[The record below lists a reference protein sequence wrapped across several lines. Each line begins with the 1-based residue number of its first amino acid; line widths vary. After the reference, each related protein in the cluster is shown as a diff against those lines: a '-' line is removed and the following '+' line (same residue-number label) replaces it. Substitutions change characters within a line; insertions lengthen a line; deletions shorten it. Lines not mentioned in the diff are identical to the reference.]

1 MNILVSCAGGSGIRT
16 MSPDILK
23 RGYVAAIAEP
33 LINEIIPLVKT
44 VNATPIV
51 MWHEPGGRPD
61 DGPDK
66 GKMQLHQVQD
76 LAKRNPNLANEFGM
90 AVEMVGRYAKNV
102 IYLGIGAPDNGKF
115 DREYYRWA
123 MSGIPDG
130 TICIDSLGVQPVD
143 HPDAEFVRQITR
155 DSSKHREIWVEGG
168 PLSQWSDFNCVL
180 DVGDPGLW
188 DFANK
193 KAKGKYVLHNDRASV
208 GRDDPEPWRRNFN
221 PTIRD
226 LRAFDRIG
234 IHPFVQHHWIKPAE
248 DGKPSLIDEWKKP

>member
-23 RGYVAAIAEP
+23 RGYVAAVAEP
-33 LINEIIPLVKT
+33 LINDIIPLVKT
-44 VNATPIV
+44 VNPNPIV
-51 MWHEPGGRPD
+51 LWHEPGGRPD

-66 GKMQLHQVQD
+66 GKMQLHQIQD

-90 AVEMVGRYAKNV
+90 AVEMVARFAKNV
-102 IYLGIGAPDNGKF
+102 IYLGIGAAETY
-115 DREYYRWA
+115 DREYYQWA
-123 MSGIPDG
+123 MQGVPTGIV
-130 TICIDSLGVQPVD
+130 CIDSLGVQPVD

-155 DSSKHREIWVEGG
+155 DGSKHREIWVEGG

-180 DVGDPGLW
+180 DAGDPGLW

-193 KAKGKYVLHNDRASV
+193 KAKGKYILHNDRASV
-208 GRDDPEPWRRNFN
+208 GRDDDEPWRRNFK

-226 LRAFDRIG
+226 LRAFDRVG
-234 IHPFVQHHWIKPAE
+234 IHPFVQHWMI
-248 DGKPSLIDEWKKP
+248 DGEAIAEWKKP